1 MLRHM
6 HARHALILAAVL
18 PLLAAAGCGDDDE
31 DAARSGASQLT
42 VSAAASLQ
50 GALTECAPDAKLQ
63 FAGSDELA
71 AQIRQDAPVDVLAA
85 ANTKIPDELTAEG
98 KLDDPVEFA
107 SNQLVL
113 AVPADSD
120 IQGLD
125 DLEGSGIKLVIG
137 AEGVPVGDYTRTVL
151 GTLPPEQGE
160 AILANVRSEEPD
172 VKGVVGKLTQGAAD
186 AGFVYATDVKAA
198 GEDLRAIEL
207 PADLEPVATYG
218 AGVVAASEHKDDA
231 QTFVDG
237 LVDGAC
243 HDALL
248 EAGFG
253 EP

>member
-1 MLRHM
+1 M
-6 HARHALILAAVL
+6 
-18 PLLAAAGCGDDDE
+18 
-31 DAARSGASQLT
+31 
-42 VSAAASLQ
+42 
-50 GALTECAPDAKLQ
+50 
-63 FAGSDELA
+63 
-71 AQIRQDAPVDVLAA
+71 
-85 ANTKIPDELTAEG
+85 
-98 KLDDPVEFA
+98 
-107 SNQLVL
+107 
-113 AVPADSD
+113 
-120 IQGLD
+120 
-125 DLEGSGIKLVIG
+125 IG

-151 GTLPPEQGE
+151 GNLPPAQGE

-218 AGVVAASEHKDDA
+218 AGVVSASENKDDA

-237 LVDGAC
+237 LADGAC

>member
-1 MLRHM
+1 M
-6 HARHALILAAVL
+6 HARHALILATVL

-31 DAARSGASQLT
+31 DAVGSGASQLT

-50 GALTECAPDAKLQ
+50 AALTECAPDAKLQ

-85 ANTKIPDELTAEG
+85 ANTKIPDELAAEG
-98 KLDDPVEFA
+98 KLDDPVEFV

-151 GTLPPEQGE
+151 GNLPPEQGE

-218 AGVVAASEHKDDA
+218 AGVVAASEHEDDA

-248 EAGFG
+248 ETGFG

>member
-1 MLRHM
+1 MLMQM
-6 HARHALILAAVL
+6 HARHALILAAAL
-18 PLLAAAGCGDDDE
+18 PLLAAAGCGDDE
-31 DAARSGASQLT
+31 DAAGSGASQLT

-50 GALTECAPDAKLQ
+50 DALTECAPDAKLQ
-63 FAGSDELA
+63 FAGSDDLA

-85 ANTKIPDELTAEG
+85 ANTKIPDQLAGEG

-113 AVPADSD
+113 ALPADSD
-120 IQGLD
+120 IQELD

-137 AEGVPVGDYTRTVL
+137 AEGVPVGAYTRTVL
-151 GTLPPEQGE
+151 GNLPPARGE

-186 AGFVYATDVKAA
+186 AGFVYASDAKAA

-231 QTFVDG
+231 QAFVAG

-243 HDALL
+243 HEALL